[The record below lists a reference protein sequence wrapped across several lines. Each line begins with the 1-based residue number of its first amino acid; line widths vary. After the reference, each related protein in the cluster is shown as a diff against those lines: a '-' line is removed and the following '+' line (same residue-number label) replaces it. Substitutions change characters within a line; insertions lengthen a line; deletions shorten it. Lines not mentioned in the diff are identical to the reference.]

1 MCSPEKPPHTPKVA
15 LSFSAE
21 LRNVINERNILTS
34 RTRKKG
40 ILEIWLPRF
49 IVTY

>member
-1 MCSPEKPPHTPKVA
+1 MCSPDKAPQTPKVA

-21 LRNVINERNILTS
+21 LRHVINERNILTS

-40 ILEIWLPRF
+40 ISYM
-49 IVTY
+49 TS